1 MMPSGTARLLPAVE
15 LRASDALAWVEEAPG
30 AAIAMMVMRARDG
43 AVEVSPTSDAQARLD
58 AAVARAL
65 AAGAT
70 RALAWQAVGRVAEGR
85 AMTVVAAT
93 GPSRKVARA
102 ALELLHDGIHGV
114 TTRRDVEL

>member
-1 MMPSGTARLLPAVE
+1 MPTGTARLVAAAD
-15 LRASDALAWVEEAPG
+15 LRASDALAWVEEATG

-43 AVEVSPTSDAQARLD
+43 AVEVAPTGDAQARLD

-85 AMTVVAAT
+85 AMTVVAAA

-102 ALELLHDGIHGV
+102 ALEALHDGLRGV
-114 TTRRDVEL
+114 MERRDVR